1 MKRLYNLILA
11 CLLMVS
17 LSACG
22 KQAGADSSA
31 DKGMEQHGQTE
42 SAEKEQPAES
52 EIAQSEAQTEN
63 NLTGGQEQQAQGG
76 DNAVTGDISF
86 NFEAKTVLLNSGY
99 EMPIYGIG
107 TYSLT
112 GDTCVEPVLSGK
124 RCNPVHSQSWN
135 CGAGLVSAW
144 RQGIYGRATRK

>member
-1 MKRLYNLILA
+1 MKRRYNFMLV
-11 CLLMVS
+11 CLLIAS

-22 KQAGADSSA
+22 KQAGTDSLADQVS
-31 DKGMEQHGQTE
+31 EQYGQTE

-76 DNAVTGDISF
+76 DNAVMGDISF
-86 NFEAKTVLLNSGY
+86 NFETKTVLLNSGY

-144 RQGIYGRATRK
+144 RQGVYGRAAWE

>member
-1 MKRLYNLILA
+1 MKRRYNFMLA
-11 CLLMVS
+11 CLLIAS

-22 KQAGADSSA
+22 KQAGTDSLADQVS
-31 DKGMEQHGQTE
+31 EQYGQTE

-76 DNAVTGDISF
+76 DNAVMGDISF

-144 RQGIYGRATRK
+144 RQGIYSRAAWE

>member
-1 MKRLYNLILA
+1 MKRRYNFMLV
-11 CLLMVS
+11 CLLIAS

-22 KQAGADSSA
+22 KQAGTDSLADQVS
-31 DKGMEQHGQTE
+31 EQYGQTE

-76 DNAVTGDISF
+76 DNAVMGDISF
-86 NFEAKTVLLNSGY
+86 NFETKTVLLNSGY

-144 RQGIYGRATRK
+144 RQGIYSRAAWE

>member
-1 MKRLYNLILA
+1 MKRRYNFMLA
-11 CLLMVS
+11 CLLIAS

-22 KQAGADSSA
+22 KQAGTDSLADQVS
-31 DKGMEQHGQTE
+31 EQYGQTE

-76 DNAVTGDISF
+76 DNAVMGDISF
-86 NFEAKTVLLNSGY
+86 NFETKTVLLNSGY

-144 RQGIYGRATRK
+144 RQGIYSRAAWE

>member
-1 MKRLYNLILA
+1 MKRRYNFMLA
-11 CLLMVS
+11 CLLIAS

-22 KQAGADSSA
+22 KQAGTDSLADQVS
-31 DKGMEQHGQTE
+31 EQYGQTE

-76 DNAVTGDISF
+76 GNTVTGDISF

-144 RQGIYGRATRK
+144 RQGIYSRAAWE